1 MIWKLIREIL
11 TLLWK
16 LLRTVIRDRLK
27 QVLRRLFF
35 YTVLFAAVALVVVW
49 IASWFY

>member
-1 MIWKLIREIL
+1 VIWKLIREIV
-11 TLLWK
+11 TLIWK

-35 YTVLFAAVALVVVW
+35 YTVLLGVVALVVVW
-49 IASWFY
+49 FASMFY